1 MLCEI
6 SCLSKRL
13 RLARILS
20 NFHDLMYAMS
30 TLSVQLSKVSYII
43 SAIFY
48 ISEGPKSALAAILF
62 LLSLF
67 SFSAPTHHSLLHL
80 SLSLLHV
87 FIEYHIM
94 YCALGEWFLVT
105 RHYNTC
111 IIFLSSHWLHLNVRE
126 FECHNQEHIAKRF
139 SRFIF
144 SSQILFDFTAPA
156 LFIAPGYLRMGASK
170 VVWSLQ
176 MPPKALPVVD
186 LVVICRSQDLLISE
200 EIDSKI

>member
-1 MLCEI
+1 M
-6 SCLSKRL
+6 
-13 RLARILS
+13 
-20 NFHDLMYAMS
+20 MYAMS
-30 TLSVQLSKVSYII
+30 TLSIKFSKVSYII

-48 ISEGPKSALAAILF
+48 ISEGSKSALAAIFF
-62 LLSLF
+62 LIFLF
-67 SFSAPTHHSLLHL
+67 SFPTPPHHSLLHL

-87 FIEYHIM
+87 FIEYPIM
-94 YCALGEWFLVT
+94 YCAFGEWFLVT
-105 RHYNTC
+105 WHYNTC

-126 FECHNQEHIAKRF
+126 FECHDQGHIAKRF
-139 SRFIF
+139 SRAMF

-156 LFIAPGYLRMGASK
+156 LFIAPGYLGMGASK
-170 VVWSLQ
+170 VVWSLH